1 METIDNRTFELIQH
15 PRSGETYVC
24 ELIDGTIKRAA
35 GPIYYEDE
43 PQTPDAIQDW
53 LDNQDEGD
61 NLDDGAGLEAELWRA
76 AGN

>member
-1 METIDNRTFELIQH
+1 MMATRAFALHQH
-15 PRSGETYVC
+15 PRSGETYAC
-24 ELIDGTIKRAA
+24 ELRDGVIIRAA
-35 GPIYYEDE
+35 GPICYEDE

-61 NLDDGAGLEAELWRA
+61 NLDDGAWLEAELWRA